1 MLLEFAPPVLT
12 VAIAGQSVLIW
23 FFSATAT
30 APLVLPCTSVRYI
43 CSPARSFARVSGENG
58 DVDEAERLVDQAE
71 GLREQRAKVKKL
83 ADARIGANSAAGVE
97 QRVCQVS
104 GLIVKGEEEGHK
116 NGRNF
121 QAWER
126 LHNAWARLHAVVQ
139 GRRRPQLDYMEEQE
153 EGQV

>member
-1 MLLEFAPPVLT
+1 MLLEFAPPVPT
-12 VAIAGQSVLIW
+12 IVVAGPKVPVRLLG
-23 FFSATAT
+23 ATA
-30 APLVLPCTSVRYI
+30 RYPVPYTF
-43 CSPARSFARVSGENG
+43 SLARLFDRVCGENG

-83 ADARIGANSAAGVE
+83 ADARIGANSAVGVE

-126 LHNAWARLHAVVQ
+126 LHDAWARLDAVV
-139 GRRRPQLDYMEEQE
+139 RRRRQPQMDYMEELE
-153 EGQV
+153 EGQVD

>member
-1 MLLEFAPPVLT
+1 MYPIVFGAI
-12 VAIAGQSVLIW
+12 VA
-23 FFSATAT
+23 
-30 APLVLPCTSVRYI
+30 APLVLRGASVCYVS
-43 CSPARSFARVSGENG
+43 CSFDRVSGESG

-71 GLREQRAKVKKL
+71 GLREQREKVKKL
-83 ADARIGANSAAGVE
+83 ADARIGANSAVGVE

-126 LHNAWARLHAVVQ
+126 LHDAWARLDAVVR
-139 GRRRPQLDYMEEQE
+139 GRRQPQPDYMEEEE

>member
-1 MLLEFAPPVLT
+1 LFD
-12 VAIAGQSVLIW
+12 
-23 FFSATAT
+23 
-30 APLVLPCTSVRYI
+30 
-43 CSPARSFARVSGENG
+43 RVCGENG

-83 ADARIGANSAAGVE
+83 ADARIGANSAVGVE

-126 LHNAWARLHAVVQ
+126 LHDAWARLDAVV
-139 GRRRPQLDYMEEQE
+139 RRRRQPQMDYMEELE
-153 EGQV
+153 EGQVD

>member
-1 MLLEFAPPVLT
+1 MLYRRFSTPGCTLLFLVPLLPRHSCYAVHPSVTFA
-12 VAIAGQSVLIW
+12 
-23 FFSATAT
+23 
-30 APLVLPCTSVRYI
+30 
-43 CSPARSFARVSGENG
+43 CSFDRVSGESG

-71 GLREQRAKVKKL
+71 GLREQREKVKKL
-83 ADARIGANSAAGVE
+83 ADARIGANSAVGVE

-126 LHNAWARLHAVVQ
+126 LHDAWARLDAVVR
-139 GRRRPQLDYMEEQE
+139 GRRQPQPDYMEEEE